1 MCRVAVSGGLIL
13 WYPLAAHCGSTW
25 EAAYNCIKIIYRP
38 DWGYLYRVFMGYIN
52 CCIPI
57 FNRCNPMQPPFHVR
71 CGTPLAHARAPNS
84 RVWPAH
90 CRMCTLTTGMS
101 HQRQPQFLPSAKQP
115 KVPRQKLRV
124 KSTKCGKMTNFW
136 LWFSYNS
143 IGWSNP
149 DTWGVKFVICIFPS
163 VERNIEQI
171 ARSIFWR
178 WTFEPHVSYQKILW

>member
-13 WYPLAAHCGSTW
+13 WYPLAAHCRSTW

-101 HQRQPQFLPSAKQP
+101 QMSNLQSHTSHNPNFCHPPNSLRCLGKNWELRAQNVVKWPISGYDSA
-115 KVPRQKLRV
+115 
-124 KSTKCGKMTNFW
+124 
-136 LWFSYNS
+136 
-143 IGWSNP
+143 I
-149 DTWGVKFVICIFPS
+149 
-163 VERNIEQI
+163 
-171 ARSIFWR
+171 
-178 WTFEPHVSYQKILW
+178 IL